1 MSFRFRRRLRLFPGV
16 RLNVSRSGLSA
27 SIGPRGLSVT
37 VGKRGTYVN
46 VGAPGTGL
54 SVRERL
60 DHPTPSEVGTSAAEP
75 RQPAV
80 RHGYLLALLAALA
93 ALVIAL
99 H

>member
-46 VGAPGTGL
+46 AGAPGTGL

-60 DHPTPSEVGTSAAEP
+60 DATASPDDQTSSVRP
-75 RQPAV
+75 RQPVV
-80 RHGYLLALLAALA
+80 RHAFVLLLLAAMV

-99 H
+99 R

>member
-37 VGKRGTYVN
+37 VGKRGTYLN
-46 VGAPGTGL
+46 AGAPGTGL

-60 DHPTPSEVGTSAAEP
+60 ATATSPEVQTSAVEP

-93 ALVIAL
+93 ARVIAL
-99 H
+99 R